1 MDDNLA
7 RLNAFIRE
15 TIGSSTFDD
24 ILAAACGAAREIAD
38 ADRVAIYLQPF
49 DTDDVELRLIYGI
62 NLLPAFVATFA
73 VWPRKESC
81 YLDGSAIIAYA
92 NTIDLDDAQRAMSAA
107 GEYVTSVEIPLKL
120 DHFMH
125 GMLLISH
132 TTERVFSGSEIQ
144 TLEILAFQVA
154 LAAKNAALSRRLEI
168 AASQAR
174 VARPFAEEPDALM
187 RRLQRLVFID
197 DIATQL
203 SGALNIDDLIN
214 KVLEA
219 TINVTDADMVA
230 LALLNEGGEFQIY
243 GRETVDGQWQSARM
257 ARSRYLGVMGE
268 VAATGRSRII
278 DDNSVVAEYVTT
290 SGNGKYSSSLAVPLK
305 QDGRVIGVL
314 DVESCQSAYFTQ
326 DHLEFVQSL
335 VGHATVSIQN
345 ARLLRERQEQYNK
358 ILESNNRISIILD
371 SSSDGIIL
379 LDQTGLLVQ
388 FNRSAEDMLGINLDD
403 YIHENLATMLL
414 DRVKT
419 HEDSP
424 ETRDGLQKMARIL
437 RLEPERITRHEYE
450 LKRRGQSIFIEE
462 VGSPVLDAQHKVVG
476 RLLVLRDMTEH
487 KLLSDYRDEIT
498 NMAVHDLRGP
508 LGSII
513 SSLTL
518 AQEIIYDPMDMPLDL
533 TLVPSLQ
540 VSVDSANHLLGLV
553 DSLLDIAK
561 METRQLPIKRTPW
574 DIKELIDSGLSALS
588 RLYQEAGLLVD
599 KRVSD
604 DLPLVSVDEDKIRR
618 VIINLL
624 DNALRYSPENGVVR
638 VGAAL
643 VDNGKRVQ
651 VRVADSGKGI
661 PPEERDR
668 IFEKFRQI
676 KENAPE
682 RGRKGSGLGL
692 TFCKLAIEAHGCQI
706 WVEEN
711 GPLSGASFVFT
722 LPVSFENRNNT

>member
-1 MDDNLA
+1 MNDKLA
-7 RLNAFIRE
+7 RIMAFIHE
-15 TIGSSTFDD
+15 MVASTTFDD
-24 ILAAACGAAREIAD
+24 VLVGACEAARDIAD

-49 DTDDVELRLIYGI
+49 DNGEVELRLIYGI
-62 NLLPAFVATFA
+62 NLLPAFVATYP
-73 VWPRKESC
+73 VWPRKEA
-81 YLDGSAIIAYA
+81 YYPSADAVMVYA
-92 NTIDLDDAQRAMSAA
+92 DAPDSDDTQRAMAVV
-107 GEYVTSVEIPLKL
+107 GEYATAIEIPLKL

-125 GMLLISH
+125 GILHISH
-132 TTERVFSGSEIQ
+132 ASRRIYSKFELQ
-144 TLEILAFQVA
+144 NLEILAFQVA
-154 LAAKNAALSRRLEI
+154 LAAKNAALSRRLDL

-174 VARPFAEEPDALM
+174 FSRPFVEEPDALM
-187 RRLQRLVFID
+187 RRLQQLVFID

-203 SGALNIDDLIN
+203 SSAHNIDDLIS
-214 KVLEA
+214 KILDS
-219 TINVTDADMVA
+219 TISVTQADMVA
-230 LALLNEGGEFQIY
+230 LALLNEEGEFQIY
-243 GRETVDGQWQSARM
+243 GREAIDGEWKSARI

-278 DDNSVVAEYVTT
+278 DDNSTAAEYVST
-290 SGNGKYSSSLAVPLK
+290 SGNGNYRSSLAVPLK

-314 DVESCQSAYFTQ
+314 DAESCQLAYFTQ
-326 DHLEFVQSL
+326 DHQEFVQSL
-335 VGHATVSIQN
+335 VGHAAVSIQN

-358 ILESNNRISIILD
+358 LLESNSRISVILD

-379 LDQTGLLVQ
+379 LDQNGLLVQ
-388 FNRSAEDMLGINLDD
+388 FNRSAEEMLGINLED
-403 YIHENLATMLL
+403 YIGENLATMLL

-419 HEDSP
+419 QEDSP

-450 LKRRGQSIFIEE
+450 LKRRGQSIHIEE
-462 VGSPVLDAQHKVVG
+462 VGSPVLDGQHKVVG

-487 KLLSDYRDEIT
+487 KLLDSYRDEIT

-513 SSLTL
+513 SSLAL
-518 AQEIIYDPMDMPLDL
+518 ALEIVEDPQDMPLEL
-533 TLVPSLQ
+533 TLVPSME
-540 VSVDSANHLLGLV
+540 VSLDSANHLLGLV

-574 DIKELIDSGLSALS
+574 AISELIDGGLKALS
-588 RLYQEAGLLVD
+588 RSYQEAGLTVIR
-599 KRVSD
+599 KIPANM
-604 DLPLVSVDEDKIRR
+604 PLVNVDEDKIRR

-624 DNALRYSPENGVVR
+624 DNALRYSPEGGVVM
-638 VGAAL
+638 VETAL
-643 VDNGKRVQ
+643 VENGRQVQ

-668 IFEKFRQI
+668 VFEKFRQV
-676 KENAPE
+676 KDNAPE

-706 WVEEN
+706 WVEET